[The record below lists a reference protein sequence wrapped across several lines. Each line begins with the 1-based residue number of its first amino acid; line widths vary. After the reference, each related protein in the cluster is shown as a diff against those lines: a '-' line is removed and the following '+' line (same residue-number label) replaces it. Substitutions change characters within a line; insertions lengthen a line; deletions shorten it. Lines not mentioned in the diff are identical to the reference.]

1 MKLKERWEKQNNSVK
16 LLLRKLRRHDT
27 FVVAVAVMI
36 ALVLCGGLI
45 YMSTPVVAASARDQ
59 VVQSENEN
67 NEKTTEKL
75 DELHNCLT
83 DLDEMI
89 VKNQKGIDS
98 YYEKTKNER
107 LSDAKNANDV
117 NEKVSGLG
125 TNLKNIHSSVNSTES
140 RIESLKELI
149 ESGNGE
155 TRDKAAKE
163 FDAINK
169 ELSNIQAEYENLKKH
184 NKELMDDLDEE
195 IRREV
200 KDGDDKITNDTSA
213 RYSELFDKLA
223 KFDEELEK
231 RNIESVSDLKNE
243 FESLSKSLGDR
254 IDEKIDDYNSENKAM
269 GDRINE
275 NIENFNSE
283 SKTRGDEINK
293 KIENYNS
300 ESQARGDKLN
310 EKIENIN
317 TEIVADM
324 AGLKGYIDEKTIG
337 INSKL
342 DQVFQR
348 VSNGKKLLASALLT
362 KGVKISEDATFTEI
376 ARAIEKIPSK
386 VVVDSGD
393 TAASIEYDY
402 HYHKDGRGQTCG
414 DAYVSP
420 SRKGGCYET
429 PVYHRHSDSCYATQN
444 KYVIKTKKSTR
455 NICHV
460 KDYSDGTPVY
470 AYECSHCGARYNN
483 TDPYHDET
491 VDSIEEVRERNGK
504 LLDIITKRVMV
515 CGKNE
520 NYIEYYAP
528 SCGYVHGQVVS
539 AYIKFKGRNA
549 QYNSSI
555 PAINTSKGLA
565 MQSISTRA
573 MMMPFESIDFDE
585 ERIERS
591 LDAIKG
597 YEEPAPDDTEES
609 LPDTSESVNEK
620 EDENETGTDGQN
632 TPKEG
637 SESNAEIVTKV
648 EENTEESEKDKT
660 DETAEITTDIIDK
673 NCSEDESADEG
684 EEEVTAGEDIE
695 EKAENNE

>member
-98 YYEKTKNER
+98 YYEKAKNER

-184 NKELMDDLDEE
+184 NKELMDDLDKE

-275 NIENFNSE
+275 KIENFNSE

-324 AGLKGYIDEKTIG
+324 AGLKGYIDEKTTG
-337 INSKL
+337 INTKL

-402 HYHKDGRGQTCG
+402 HYHKDGRGQVCG

-420 SRKGGCYET
+420 SRKGGCYGT
-429 PVYHRHSDSCYATQN
+429 PVYHRHSDSCYTTRN
-444 KYVIKTKKSTR
+444 RYFIKTKQDTKNR
-455 NICHV
+455 YHV
-460 KDYSDGTPVY
+460 KDASDGTPIF
-470 AYECSHCGARYNN
+470 AYECTYCGAKFINS
-483 TDPYHDET
+483 DPYHDET
-491 VDSIEEVRERNGK
+491 VDSVEKVRERNGR
-504 LLDIITKRVMV
+504 LIDIITTKVMV
-515 CGKNE
+515 CGKDE
-520 NYIEYYAP
+520 NYIEYYVP
-528 SCGYVHGQVVS
+528 SCGFVHGQVVS
-539 AYIKFKGRNA
+539 AHIIFKGRNA
-549 QYNSSI
+549 QYNSNI
-555 PAINTSKGLA
+555 PAINTSKALTK
-565 MQSISTRA
+565 QRISTRA
-573 MMMPFESIDFDE
+573 MMMPFEDIDIDE

-597 YEEPAPDDTEES
+597 YEEPVSDDTEES

-620 EDENETGTDGQN
+620 EDENETGTDGHN

-637 SESNAEIVTKV
+637 SESNAEIVTKA
-648 EENTEESEKDKT
+648 EENTDESEKDKT
-660 DETAEITTDIIDK
+660 DETAEITTEIIDK

-684 EEEVTAGEDIE
+684 EEEVIAGEDIE
-695 EKAENNE
+695 EKEENNE

>member
-75 DELHNCLT
+75 DELHSCLT

-184 NKELMDDLDEE
+184 NKELMDDLDKE

-269 GDRINE
+269 GDKINE
-275 NIENFNSE
+275 KIEDYNSE
-283 SKTRGDEINK
+283 SKARGDKISE

-300 ESQARGDKLN
+300 ESKARGDKIN

-324 AGLKGYIDEKTIG
+324 AGLKGYIDEKTTG
-337 INSKL
+337 INTKL

-402 HYHKDGRGQTCG
+402 HYHKDGRGQVCG

-420 SRKGGCYET
+420 SRKGGCYGT

-549 QYNSSI
+549 QYNSNI

-597 YEEPAPDDTEES
+597 YEEPAPDDAEES
-609 LPDTSESVNEK
+609 TPDTSESVNEK

-632 TPKEG
+632 TLKES
-637 SESNAEIVTKV
+637 SESSAEIVTKA
-648 EENTEESEKDKT
+648 EENTEEPEKDKS
-660 DETAEITTDIIDK
+660 DETTEITTDIVDK

-684 EEEVTAGEDIE
+684 EEVVTAGEDIE